1 MTDSVVLERE
11 RLPDLFAVLGDQGYQ
26 VIGPRVEGGAMVC
39 APLSGAADLP
49 VGWTDEQ
56 EAGRYRLLRL
66 PADDPQAQGL
76 FQYSLGPQGWKRY
89 LYPPRQTLW
98 QARREGEDFRLE
110 VPPSPTQRQAF
121 FGVRPCE
128 LAALAVQDRVF
139 DNGAYAD
146 SGYLARRAAAL
157 VIAVD
162 CTRAGGT
169 CFCAS
174 QHTGPTARGGFDL
187 CLTELLDGDGHRFLA
202 RTGSPRGEALL
213 AALPVRAAT
222 AAELEQAAVLLD
234 QTTANM
240 GRHLHPNAAA
250 IIARNPEHPRWLDV
264 AERCLGCANC
274 TLVCPT
280 CFCSTVLDETSLD
293 GNEARRIRQ
302 WDSCFGLDFSYIHGG
317 PVRREA
323 AARYR
328 QWISHKLA
336 TWPQQFG
343 TSGCVGC
350 GRCITWCPVGIDI
363 TAEVAAIR
371 ASEIQSVQGE
381 D

>member
-1 MTDSVVLERE
+1 MTEQVVLERE
-11 RLPDLFAVLGDQGYQ
+11 RLAELFAVLRDQGYA
-26 VIGPRVEGGAMVC
+26 VIGPRIEAGAVIC
-39 APLSGAADLP
+39 APLASAAELP
-49 VGWTDEQ
+49 AGWIDEQ
-56 EAGRYRLLRL
+56 EGGHYRLHQL
-66 PADDPQAQGL
+66 PAEDPQAAAL
-76 FQYSLGPQGWKRY
+76 FRYNLGPQGWKRY
-89 LYPPRQTLW
+89 LHPPRQLLW
-98 QARREGEDFRLE
+98 RAHREGAGFRLE
-110 VPPSPTQRQAF
+110 VPPPPAPRQAF

-128 LAALAVQDRVF
+128 LAAMAVQDRVF

-146 SGYLARRAAAL
+146 RGYAARRAAAL
-157 VIAVD
+157 VVAVD

-174 QHTGPTARGGFDL
+174 QHTGPAAAGGFDL
-187 CLTELLDGDGHRFLA
+187 ALTELLDADGHRFLLRA
-202 RTGSPRGEALL
+202 GSPRGQAIL
-213 AALPVRAAT
+213 AALTVRPAAPEELERAAALLDQAT
-222 AAELEQAAVLLD
+222 AA
-234 QTTANM
+234 M
-240 GRHLHPNAAA
+240 GRHLHPNAAT
-250 IIARNPEHPRWLDV
+250 ILARNPEHPRWLDV

-293 GNEARRIRQ
+293 GSEASRVRQ

-317 PVRREA
+317 PVRRET

-336 TWPQQFG
+336 TWPRQFG

-371 ASEIQSVQGE
+371 ASETGAMGGE